1 MAIKKNQTAAKEAEA
16 PKAKA
21 APKDAVEQP
30 VAKPKAEPKAKA
42 PEAPVEASEA
52 HVEKAEKV
60 GRKEVAAIVRDH
72 VFAAGAAI
80 PPKVAELAV
89 QGVEEALAVLMASGK
104 QVALPG
110 FGIFQ
115 AVHRAESN
123 RPNPQKKGETIT
135 VPAHFAPKFKPGAKL
150 KAAMNGGAEVG
161 EE

>member
-1 MAIKKNQTAAKEAEA
+1 MTIKKNTAAAEEA
-16 PKAKA
+16 AKA
-21 APKDAVEQP
+21 AAKAPAAKAVKPKAE
-30 VAKPKAEPKAKA
+30 PKAEPKAKA
-42 PEAPVEASEA
+42 PAAPVEAPEA
-52 HVEKAEKV
+52 PAEKAEKV

-89 QGVEEALAVLMASGK
+89 QGVEEALTVLMASGK

>member
-1 MAIKKNQTAAKEAEA
+1 MTIKKNTAAAEEAAKA
-16 PKAKA
+16 PAKAPAAKAKA
-21 APKDAVEQP
+21 K
-30 VAKPKAEPKAKA
+30 PKAKA
-42 PEAPVEASEA
+42 PEAPVEAPEA
-52 HVEKAEKV
+52 PVEKAEKV
-60 GRKEVAAIVRDH
+60 GRKEVAAIVRDR
-72 VFAAGAAI
+72 VFAAGSAI

-89 QGVEEALAVLMASGK
+89 QGVEEALTVLMASGK

-135 VPAHFAPKFKPGAKL
+135 VPAHYAPKFKPGAKL